1 MELIST
7 TQLLRFLAALI
18 LVVGMMLGLSAIL
31 RRAQGGSLTRGGQ
44 KRRLRIVEMTALD
57 HRRRLVLI
65 RRDDREHLVIL
76 GPAGETVVET
86 GIAPPA
92 ESEKADR

>member
-7 TQLLRFLAALI
+7 TQMLRFLAALI
-18 LVVGMMLGLSAIL
+18 LVVGMMLGLGAIL
-31 RRAQGGSLTRGGQ
+31 RRAQGSGLTRAGQ

-92 ESEKADR
+92 DSEKADQ

>member
-7 TQLLRFLAALI
+7 TQMLRFLAALI

-31 RRAQGGSLTRGGQ
+31 RRAQGGSLTRAGQ

-92 ESEKADR
+92 DSEKADP

>member
-7 TQLLRFLAALI
+7 TQMLRFLAALI
-18 LVVGMMLGLSAIL
+18 LVVGMMLGLGAIL
-31 RRAQGGSLTRGGQ
+31 RRAQGGGLIRAGQ

-92 ESEKADR
+92 DSEKADQ